1 MLSTPERRY
10 AAFRLFAR
18 VAEELPTAFVKSAL
32 SPQIVRSILA
42 LVRHSDNPLAKPA
55 SKAVR
60 YVPVDRPCYQH
71 TCGKCRRVLTVDH
84 APPFP
89 SPAPSPSRLYPPP
102 APPPPCT
109 LSSSQL
115 EALVARA
122 KTDPTLAVHAITELT
137 GPNGSTQ
144 FDQRTKTKTI
154 EGLMEAM
161 TPDQL
166 AVHVAAL
173 RQQVLAPAAALAV
186 ATEDDERL
194 YGDAAGMCAP
204 PSRSGA

>member
-1 MLSTPERRY
+1 MP
-10 AAFRLFAR
+10 
-18 VAEELPTAFVKSAL
+18 
-32 SPQIVRSILA
+32 LA
-42 LVRHSDNPLAKPA
+42 L
-55 SKAVR
+55 
-60 YVPVDRPCYQH
+60 
-71 TCGKCRRVLTVDH
+71 
-84 APPFP
+84 P
-89 SPAPSPSRLYPPP
+89 SPPPPLPPP
-102 APPPPCT
+102 AFIRPVPLLRT
-109 LSSSQL
+109 LHPALSLSQL